1 MSDVGPAPLPA
12 VSGPLVAG
20 PSRAG
25 ASSILREGMRTHPL
39 GYAHFPLRPFFS
51 STPLACGFGRRT
63 SKRGVHTRYAHCAYP
78 SGGARERQQSSTQ
91 NRGGAP
97 LRRPAS
103 SVLWN
108 HPCRCVVCRTASDS
122 MSGPAPQLLSTTQ
135 TDKRI
140 GDVGEC
146 ARPKLQGLGRAEGG
160 SKPCYQITVHWTRLL
175 CRSLCG

>member
-1 MSDVGPAPLPA
+1 MFDAGPAPLPA
-12 VSGPLVAG
+12 VSGPLVAS

-108 HPCRCVVCRTASDS
+108 HPCLYESLWTTGYETWARFECSCHQSVPKCVSEN
-122 MSGPAPQLLSTTQ
+122 
-135 TDKRI
+135 
-140 GDVGEC
+140 VGEC
-146 ARPKLQGLGRAEGG
+146 ARPRCYRTSVARSAGPNCAFSSLFIGLA
-160 SKPCYQITVHWTRLL
+160 SF
-175 CRSLCG
+175 